1 MMLAMARMTSNAI
14 AKRIELT
21 SSTKC
26 LTARRLDFDCNPEV
40 VTLIQTPTGQQK
52 RVATLAVIDRRP
64 TLFLFAPV
72 SWDRLR
78 NVGDCCVICCCAAD
92 RWTLLMP

>member
-1 MMLAMARMTSNAI
+1 MMLAMASTTSRAI

-26 LTARRLDFDCNPEV
+26 LTARRLDFDCIPEV

-52 RVATLAVIDRRP
+52 RVETPAVIDRRP

-72 SWDRLR
+72 SSDRLH
-78 NVGDCCVICCCAAD
+78 NMGDCCAIGCRAAD
-92 RWTLLMP
+92 RWTLFDE

>member
-1 MMLAMARMTSNAI
+1 MMLAIARMTSNAM

-26 LTARRLDFDCNPEV
+26 LMARRLDFDCKPDV

-52 RVATLAVIDRRP
+52 RVETLAVASTDVPPFSCSRAGLLGSAR
-64 TLFLFAPV
+64 
-72 SWDRLR
+72 DRLR
-78 NVGDCCVICCCAAD
+78 SMGDSRRVPPGTAG
-92 RWTLLMP
+92 R

>member
-1 MMLAMARMTSNAI
+1 MMLAIARTTSKAI

-26 LTARRLDFDCNPEV
+26 LTARRLDFDCIPEV

-52 RVATLAVIDRRP
+52 RVETLAVVPDRRP
-64 TLFLFAPV
+64 TLFLFCAG
-72 SWDRLR
+72 L
-78 NVGDCCVICCCAAD
+78 VGPAS
-92 RWTLLMP
+92 